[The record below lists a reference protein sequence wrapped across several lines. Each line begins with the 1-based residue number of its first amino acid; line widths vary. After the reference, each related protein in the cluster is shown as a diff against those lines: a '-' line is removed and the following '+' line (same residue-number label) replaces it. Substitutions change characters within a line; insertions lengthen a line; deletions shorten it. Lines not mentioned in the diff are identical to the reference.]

1 MVKIS
6 VIIPVYNA
14 EEFLDEAINSV
25 LNQTLSDIELVCV
38 NDGSKDH
45 SLRMLED
52 FAKKDKRIKLI
63 DQENAGCGA
72 ARNRALDDAEGDYI
86 YFFDPDDYILP
97 NTFEE
102 LYNNAINNDSDLVIF
117 KIARFK
123 DKEEINYSI
132 PGFEFEKVFKN
143 VDFDN
148 FTFDYH
154 DARPFVMNTSF
165 APWTKLYKKSFLDK
179 YGDFRFPTNIAFDD
193 APFHIQSMLRAA
205 KISYVPEFFY
215 FYRYNPNSIINT
227 SSNGI
232 DIFKICD
239 IVENFL
245 KENKFYCEFI
255 EEFKLFKIGQ
265 ILNYML
271 STDSEEYFQ
280 MAKTEFG
287 KIYIG
292 QNNLIPKHSL
302 NRFNLVLKSKTF
314 EQYKSKEYDLQI
326 KELKQRRT
334 RLKNT
339 KKSLTNEN
347 KKLKRQLKKEKKLS
361 KTISNSKSWKIT
373 KPIRSFTNIFR

>member
-38 NDGSKDH
+38 NDGSKDN
-45 SLRMLED
+45 SLAMLKD
-52 FAKKDKRIKLI
+52 FAKKDERIKLI

-72 ARNRALDDAEGDYI
+72 ARNRALEDATGDYI

-123 DKEEINYSI
+123 DKNDIDYSI

-154 DARPFVMNTSF
+154 DAKPFVMNASF

-179 YGDFRFPTNIAFDD
+179 YDDFRFPTNIAFDD
-193 APFHIQSMLRAA
+193 APFHIQSMLRASN
-205 KISYVPEFFY
+205 ISYIPKFFY
-215 FYRYNPNSIINT
+215 FYRFNPNSIINT
-227 SSNGI
+227 SSNGT
-232 DIFKICD
+232 DIFRICD

-245 KENKFYCEFI
+245 KENKYYCEFI

-265 ILNYML
+265 ILSYML

-280 MAKTEFG
+280 MAKREFA
-287 KIYIG
+287 KIYLG
-292 QNNLIPKHSL
+292 HNNLIPNYFL
-302 NRFNLVLKSKTF
+302 NRFNLVLNCKTF
-314 EQYKSKEYDLQI
+314 DEYKSLEYDIQL
-326 KELKQRRT
+326 KELKMRGKY
-334 RLKNT
+334 LSDS
-339 KKSLTNEN
+339 KKSLVKQN
-347 KKLKRQLKKEKKLS
+347 KKLKKQLKKEKKLS

-373 KPIRSFTNIFR
+373 KPIRSFTNIFK